1 MPNRRHFLRG
11 LGGVCLALPSFESLQ
26 GTEFNASKAK
36 RFVCVSPNYG
46 MHPSGFFPEKTGDD
60 YVMPKLLK
68 PLEKHRSDFSVFN
81 NLDHPGV
88 GGGHGWSNTF
98 LNGMELRDTKDQ
110 PQRLHSLDQLLSEK
124 IGQQTRFPSLRL
136 GAGGVSWSRAGI
148 ILPTEGSPSKI
159 FAKLFLEDNPK
170 VKASQRKFLDEDG
183 SILDVVYADAKRL
196 GARMAKIDQAKLDE
210 YLTAVREVERK
221 LQRRATWIDVPKPQA
236 SSKVIEG
243 NDELVVDLNYPYNT
257 PVMYDLM
264 VLALQTQSSN
274 VITFGHPGGNRLF
287 PFEGV
292 ELGYHSLTHH
302 GKRPDLLRQLTII
315 ESYYIRHFAR
325 FLDRMKA
332 TKDADGRSLL
342 ESTVIL
348 FGSGMGNASSH
359 SSRNLPILLSG
370 GGFKTGQHHRFERIG
385 RDGRPLCD
393 LFVSILQRLG
403 VETDRFSTSKGNLNH
418 LIA

>member
-81 NLDHPGV
+81 NLDHPGI
-88 GGGHGWSNTF
+88 GGGHGCSNTF

-170 VKASQRKFLDEDG
+170 VKSSQRKFLDEDG

-221 LQRRATWIDVPKPQA
+221 LQRQATWIDVPKPQA

-243 NDELVVDLNYPYNT
+243 NDELVVDLNYPYNI

>member
-81 NLDHPGV
+81 NLDHPGI
-88 GGGHGWSNTF
+88 GGGHGCSNTF

-170 VKASQRKFLDEDG
+170 VKSSQRKFLDEDG

-221 LQRRATWIDVPKPQA
+221 LQRQATWIDVPKPQA

-257 PVMYDLM
+257 PVMYDLV

>member
-88 GGGHGWSNTF
+88 GGGHGCSNTF

-257 PVMYDLM
+257 PVMYDLV

>member
-88 GGGHGWSNTF
+88 GGGHGCSNTF

-170 VKASQRKFLDEDG
+170 VKSSQRKFLDEDG

-221 LQRRATWIDVPKPQA
+221 LQRQATWIDVPKPQA

-257 PVMYDLM
+257 PVMYDLV